1 MMTKKENV
9 NQRKNLGTMNINLLT
24 KIYTTMN
31 ELEKKVAEL
40 AANDEERIKVEI
52 IMMLL
57 SNATVEQLKKIKLYD
72 VFKRLAISLINN
84 STEDDLEVFV
94 KHNTIL
100 RLLKTLK

>member
-1 MMTKKENV
+1 
-9 NQRKNLGTMNINLLT
+9 
-24 KIYTTMN
+24 MN